1 MIARLK
7 SSMQA
12 SLLVLVL
19 SAVLT
24 PQMVFAGDKLCS
36 TSGTKSGDGKAN
48 DANPAAESKVA
59 VSEAERRPVLWKAT
73 RGKANVYVYAT
84 INHGKDRYFAL
95 TGEAARAFKQSKA
108 MAVDS
113 HAGLPSDP
121 YSMGCYASGDKLSSH
136 IQDKT
141 LEVLS
146 ELARATDD
154 NIAIYE
160 VWKPFFL
167 ITSFDQSLIRQIGFN
182 LLDLE
187 RQLITESKRTRKP
200 LMELDPALA
209 RLEYFDALTPDM
221 QDQCLRLSLLE
232 LLNFEQQETDIEKAW
247 RLGDGSKMADA
258 CLMTLKAHPELFEAY
273 QALYKNRN
281 KQLVSVLANVAKNL
295 SPIFLSLDVRRV
307 VGEKG
312 VLSVLMDEGFT
323 IEQCAGGA
331 NAVEPGVVAELPYVD
346 SDDGSQSE
354 EISPY
359 MRASEHYRAHRYKQA
374 LDLLSENRADER
386 CRYLSGLCYL
396 GLDQVTLA
404 AGEFRWVAQNARD
417 PKIREIAETALH
429 NLR

>member
-7 SSMQA
+7 SSVQA

-19 SAVLT
+19 CAVLT
-24 PQMVFAGDKLCS
+24 PQMVFAEGNLS
-36 TSGTKSGDGKAN
+36 THGTKSGDGKSTNAKH
-48 DANPAAESKVA
+48 AAENA
-59 VSEAERRPVLWKAT
+59 ATGSEGERRPVLWKAT
-73 RGKANVYVYAT
+73 RGKANVYIYAT

-95 TGEAARAFKQSKA
+95 TGEAARAFKQSRA

-136 IQDKT
+136 ITDET
-141 LEVLS
+141 VEVLY
-146 ELARATDD
+146 ELARATNDT
-154 NIAIYE
+154 IAIYE

-209 RLEYFDALTPDM
+209 RLEYFDSLTPDM

-232 LLNFEQQETDIEKAW
+232 LLNYEQQETALENAW
-247 RLGDGSKMADA
+247 RRGDCSKMADA
-258 CLMTLKAHPELFEAY
+258 CLLTVKTHPELSEAY

-281 KQLVSVLANVAKNL
+281 KQLVSVLANVAKNV

-359 MRASEHYRAHRYKQA
+359 MQASEHYRARRYKQA
-374 LDLLSENRADER
+374 LDILSENRADER
-386 CRYLSGLCYL
+386 CRYLAGLCYL

-417 PKIREIAETALH
+417 RKIREHAETALH